1 MKNVNTETVKHDYL
15 NKARLFLFNKYS
27 CDISK
32 KYNILKIND
41 ILTNEKSRIVC
52 LFKDYLLYDEFS
64 EFFKRYYNGKES
76 KKRIQKFSNF
86 YSKESFIYPNYAPLE
101 EKRYVLSNIIKKQ
114 MLINKRKRNK
124 YHLNNNNQK
133 LFDKKNKVFN
143 NAIYDDIL
151 GKQKS
156 ESFINE
162 LFEIDKEQNTD
173 NENEEINK
181 IINLIEKNEN
191 IYMKRT
197 EDKIFVNKNNK
208 YNIFRKNYSKNFLFK
223 DNMKRIDNRINI
235 ENICNEETKDTSNIN
250 NTPYI
255 KQKLFNYKSMI
266 YKRKLNSTLS
276 DNIPKIELPSNSSLV
291 FSLKISNKALVEK
304 EKNKNKIIVR
314 EIFKK
319 NEYNKKTNIIKS
331 SNDIS
336 SINEYD
342 KLNSKKVIRR
352 LTRNIQSDINDNNNT
367 SIFCHNNKG
376 VYIKNRIVKNNMSN
390 VDIFNIIKDKNK
402 ISQSLR
408 DFTRP
413 YSKPKCINKDTLFNG
428 ISKKSSFNQKK
439 EVILIERVK

>member
-27 CDISK
+27 CDISN

-133 LFDKKNKVFN
+133 LFDKKNNVFN

-162 LFEIDKEQNTD
+162 LFEIDKDQNTD

-191 IYMKRT
+191 IYMKRS

-223 DNMKRIDNRINI
+223 DNIKRIDNRISI

-255 KQKLFNYKSMI
+255 KQKLVNYKSMI

-276 DNIPKIELPSNSSLV
+276 ENIPKIELPSNSSLV

-314 EIFKK
+314 EIFNK

-336 SINEYD
+336 SIND
-342 KLNSKKVIRR
+342 KLNSKKVIRK
-352 LTRNIQSDINDNNNT
+352 LTRNIQSNINDNNGT
-367 SIFCHNNKG
+367 SVFCHNNKG

-428 ISKKSSFNQKK
+428 ISKKSIFNQKK

>member
-27 CDISK
+27 GDISN

-133 LFDKKNKVFN
+133 LFDKKNNVFN

-191 IYMKRT
+191 IFMKRT

-223 DNMKRIDNRINI
+223 DNIKRIDNRISI

-255 KQKLFNYKSMI
+255 KQKLVNYKSMI

-276 DNIPKIELPSNSSLV
+276 DNIPKIELPSNSNIV

-314 EIFKK
+314 EIFNK

-336 SINEYD
+336 SIND
-342 KLNSKKVIRR
+342 KLNSKKVIRK
-352 LTRNIQSDINDNNNT
+352 LTRNIQSNINDNNGT
-367 SIFCHNNKG
+367 SVFFHNNKG

-428 ISKKSSFNQKK
+428 ISNKSIFNQKK